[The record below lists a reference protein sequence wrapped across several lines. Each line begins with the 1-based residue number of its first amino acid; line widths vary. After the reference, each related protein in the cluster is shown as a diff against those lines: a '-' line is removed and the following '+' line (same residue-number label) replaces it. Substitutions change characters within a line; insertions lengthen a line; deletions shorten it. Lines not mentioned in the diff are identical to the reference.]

1 MSTYNSKFS
10 GAEID
15 TLLEKTKE
23 LSDLHAAGQLGGGGG
38 GGSEKE
44 PVLKELGAT
53 HKHLCKLSASPDEG
67 FTMAVWLYLY
77 NNSANAYTADE
88 AVNYLTNCWTMQNG
102 YMAQAMNGKLMAS
115 GDVKIGKIKFDES
128 TTTIGIVA
136 PLECSLNNVVSSVD
150 FSNQTATSET
160 MPFIRY
166 EALPLDEM
174 ISMDGFTFTDT
185 VTEL

>member
-1 MSTYNSKFS
+1 MSTYTSKFS

-15 TLLEKTKE
+15 TLLEKTQE
-23 LSDLHAAGQLGGGGG
+23 LSNLHATGQLGGGGS

-53 HKHLCKLSASPDEG
+53 HKHLCKLSASPADG
-67 FTMAVWLYLY
+67 VTIVVWLYLY
-77 NNSANAYTADE
+77 NNIANEHTPDE
-88 AVNYLTNCWTMQNG
+88 AVDYLTSCGTMQNG
-102 YMAQAMNGKLMAS
+102 YMAQTMNGQLMTS
-115 GDVKIGKIKFDES
+115 GDVKIGNIRVDES

-166 EALPLDEM
+166 QTFTLDEM
-174 ISMDGFTFTDT
+174 ISMDGFTFTDN